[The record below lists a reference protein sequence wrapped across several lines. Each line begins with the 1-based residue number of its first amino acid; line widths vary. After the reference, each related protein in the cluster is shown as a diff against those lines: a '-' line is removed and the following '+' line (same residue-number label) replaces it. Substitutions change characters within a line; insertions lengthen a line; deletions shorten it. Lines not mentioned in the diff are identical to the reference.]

1 MFVAIN
7 VNLQIIHQIVQFVV
21 YLSIISR
28 FDSILKDFRRL
39 FFFTELRF
47 EILTKDLLERRTSF
61 SIRKVNES

>member
-28 FDSILKDFRRL
+28 FDSILKDFRKL
-39 FFFTELRF
+39 FFFIELRF

>member
-39 FFFTELRF
+39 FFFIELRF

>member
-7 VNLQIIHQIVQFVV
+7 VNLQIIHQIVKFVV
-21 YLSIISR
+21 YLSIISG

-39 FFFTELRF
+39 FFIELRF

>member
-7 VNLQIIHQIVQFVV
+7 VNLQIIHQIVNFFV
-21 YLSIISR
+21 YLLIISR
-28 FDSILKDFRRL
+28 FDSIVKDFKR
-39 FFFTELRF
+39 FFFFIELPL

>member
-7 VNLQIIHQIVQFVV
+7 VNLQIIRQIVKFVV

-28 FDSILKDFRRL
+28 FDSIVKDFKRL
-39 FFFTELRF
+39 FFFIELRL